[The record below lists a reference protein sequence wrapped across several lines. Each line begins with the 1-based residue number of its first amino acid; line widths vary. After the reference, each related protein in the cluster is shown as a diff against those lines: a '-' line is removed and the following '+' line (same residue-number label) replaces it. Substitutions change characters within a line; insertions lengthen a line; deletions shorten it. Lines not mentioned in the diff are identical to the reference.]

1 MSRPTK
7 NASCPWPASLSR
19 SATTRTQKP
28 LRENW
33 KPTRKDICSS
43 GTWRRASIQAFSSPA
58 TWRTASTSRRSPPP
72 VPDARLRWKRRNI
85 WARSVAKELPIADCQ
100 LSIQTM
106 TPLELKART
115 KAFAVRIIRLVD
127 GLPANVKGR
136 AIANQ
141 IVRSATSV
149 AANYRAAC
157 RARSRAEFIAKIGV
171 VEEEADET
179 AFWLELIID
188 SALLTETRTRPLPS
202 EAGELVA
209 IMAASRKSAFG
220 NRKLAIQ

>member
-1 MSRPTK
+1 MPIAESKTVV
-7 NASCPWPASLSR
+7 
-19 SATTRTQKP
+19 
-28 LRENW
+28 
-33 KPTRKDICSS
+33 
-43 GTWRRASIQAFSSPA
+43 
-58 TWRTASTSRRSPPP
+58 RTA
-72 VPDARLRWKRRNI
+72 D
-85 WARSVAKELPIADCQ
+85 
-100 LSIQTM
+100 
-106 TPLELKART
+106 LKART
-115 KAFAVRIIRLVD
+115 KQFALRVMKLVD
-127 GLPANVKGR
+127 SLPRTIQGR
-136 AIANQ
+136 AVANQ
-141 IVRSATSV
+141 IIRSATSV

-188 SALLTETRTRPLPS
+188 SALLTETRTRPLLR